1 MHLSPAMSSVT
12 SSAQK
17 MKSRRVSCLSM
28 ELIDSAYGYQREII
42 QLRQEQEMAVAKKNS
57 MDKQNEILRQQKL
70 KNTERIRLLEIEKE
84 HIKTRLDAKKT
95 QICELKEISSDLVHN
110 PMRGR
115 PIPNGVLLKCNQL
128 IDSEDH
134 AA

>member
-1 MHLSPAMSSVT
+1 MHLSSAMSSVT

-17 MKSRRVSCLSM
+17 IKRVSCLSM

-84 HIKTRLDAKKT
+84 LIKSRLDAKKT
-95 QICELKEISSDLVHN
+95 QICELKGLSSDLVHN
-110 PMRGR
+110 PMNNR
-115 PIPNGVLLKCNQL
+115 PIPNGVLLKCKQL
-128 IDSEDH
+128 IDAEDQ